1 MKKPT
6 IDSIQ
11 RGTRRVKNRIT
22 LAQLRLIPKYKNLT
36 QEGYDLLIKNAE
48 IFAILILQAYIA
60 VNNSNISS

>member
-60 VNNSNISS
+60 LNNSNIPS

>member
-6 IDSIQ
+6 KDSIE
-11 RGTRRVKNRIT
+11 RGTGRVKNRIN

-48 IFAILILQAYIA
+48 IFAILILQTYIA
-60 VNNSNISS
+60 VNNCNIPS

>member
-6 IDSIQ
+6 KDSIE

-36 QEGYDLLIKNAE
+36 QDGYDLLIKNAE

-60 VNNSNISS
+60 LNNSNISS